1 MVLDQSARKSGSVK
15 PPCETCDLQIATLWG
30 AKGVT
35 ADHVYIIALCE
46 EAIPGTR
53 REEYPGSNLEFKEE
67 Q

>member
-1 MVLDQSARKSGSVK
+1 
-15 PPCETCDLQIATLWG
+15 LWG